1 MRLRCG
7 ALMLFCALSFDV
19 LADNSVSAMNSWVE
33 AQLATNHS
41 SMGAFVFLM
50 IGGFLA
56 SLLPCVYPLYPITA
70 SIIQARSQNKTQK
83 ALHPSIYYAGLAFV
97 YFVFGFI
104 AAATGGAFNDLM
116 RLPLTNIALS
126 MLFLILALA
135 TAGLLHISMFS
146 TSAIGEKTSGVFGTF
161 VMGMGAGLLS
171 SSCVGPFVVSILV
184 GMASQADGF
193 SMINTL
199 TAALKMLFFG
209 LGLGVPFLLIG
220 LFGVRL
226 PKSGNWMKYVQWALG
241 VLILYFSY
249 TYLEKGLSGYEFPTE
264 KIELVYFG
272 SLMLLFSSY
281 QLWDKEKLNNYER
294 MNRSLIA
301 LFAVI
306 GFVMFSQGVANSHA
320 PAIQIPVMAN
330 GSGQMQAQTETK
342 GELTWYLNHE
352 DAIKSAKEQGKPI
365 FIDFFA
371 YWCANCKEFE
381 HLTLTNRELIDG
393 LKKVVLL
400 KIYDTDPEFK
410 TFQNDK
416 RFPELKVGLP
426 FFVIEDAD
434 KHLLYKTSDYTHTK
448 EMLLFLNQDD

>member
-1 MRLRCG
+1 
-7 ALMLFCALSFDV
+7 MLFCALSFDV

-241 VLILYFSY
+241 VLILYFS
-249 TYLEKGLSGYEFPTE
+249 
-264 KIELVYFG
+264 
-272 SLMLLFSSY
+272 
-281 QLWDKEKLNNYER
+281 
-294 MNRSLIA
+294 
-301 LFAVI
+301 
-306 GFVMFSQGVANSHA
+306 
-320 PAIQIPVMAN
+320 
-330 GSGQMQAQTETK
+330 
-342 GELTWYLNHE
+342 
-352 DAIKSAKEQGKPI
+352 
-365 FIDFFA
+365 
-371 YWCANCKEFE
+371 
-381 HLTLTNRELIDG
+381 
-393 LKKVVLL
+393 
-400 KIYDTDPEFK
+400 
-410 TFQNDK
+410 
-416 RFPELKVGLP
+416 
-426 FFVIEDAD
+426 
-434 KHLLYKTSDYTHTK
+434 
-448 EMLLFLNQDD
+448 